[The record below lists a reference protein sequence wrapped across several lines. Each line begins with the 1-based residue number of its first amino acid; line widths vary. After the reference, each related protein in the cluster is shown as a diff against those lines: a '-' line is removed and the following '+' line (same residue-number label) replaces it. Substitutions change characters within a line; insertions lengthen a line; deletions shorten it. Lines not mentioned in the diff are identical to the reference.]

1 MIPTPLE
8 YLQIKLVE
16 LESARRKCETA
27 VKNMDIDLN
36 VHIKHINNLNP
47 MIQYYRFA
55 IKQLEEYMP

>member
-16 LESARRKCETA
+16 LESARRKSETA

-36 VHIKHINNLNP
+36 IHIKHINNLNP
-47 MIQYYRFA
+47 MIQSYRFA